1 MAEPVER
8 VLTVRFLP
16 TWDATL
22 LTHARGA
29 GILPEDYRPL
39 VFSTKNP
46 QSVGTFTVDGAVAGS
61 WRHEGGGI
69 HLSPFA
75 RCPGLCGASSK
86 RRERGSSYA

>member
-1 MAEPVER
+1 M
-8 VLTVRFLP
+8 RFLP

-75 RCPGLCGASSK
+75 RLSRAV
-86 RRERGSSYA
+86 RRELEEEGTRLAALYA